1 MGRTAT
7 ARSAAG
13 SSTASP
19 IGTRGAQVPKR
30 GNRIAPS
37 LLTLSP
43 KDLQILRFIAKA
55 RFSTAEPV
63 AAALGSKGS
72 LTTYRE
78 RLRRLSGGDGAR
90 RHPLYRF
97 RCPTAKPGNS
107 LRVYCLT
114 GRGRR
119 LLRQEAGIAP
129 PLWHV
134 RPGRLGILSYSFLT
148 HALFQTS
155 VLACV
160 WRWQRRAPA
169 YVVKRL
175 RVSYELSRNPTL
187 PVLPDLWCAVAGEKG
202 RFGLWIECDAGSEGA
217 KQWSAYFRKRLLY
230 VHSGKYTKVFQTGAP
245 LVAYVC
251 LTERRRETLQRWAL
265 GVLKELGKAKLA
277 ERLRFTSVAMETAH
291 TQELFDQ
298 NQRVWFTVDSD
309 EPVPLFPA

>member
-1 MGRTAT
+1 M
-7 ARSAAG
+7 
-13 SSTASP
+13 
-19 IGTRGAQVPKR
+19 PKR
-30 GNRIAPS
+30 GNAGAPS

-43 KDLQILRFIAKA
+43 KDIQILRFIAKA

-63 AAALGSKGS
+63 AEALGSRGS

-97 RCPTAKPGNS
+97 RCPTANPGNS

-114 GRGRR
+114 SRGWR

-129 PLWHV
+129 PPWHF
-134 RPGRLGILSYSFLT
+134 RPGRMGILSYSFLT

-160 WRWQRRAPA
+160 WRWQRREPA

-175 RVSYELSRNPTL
+175 RVSYELSRNPKL

-202 RFGLWIECDAGSEGA
+202 RFGLWIECDTGSEGTE
-217 KQWSAYFRKRLLY
+217 QWSAYFHKRLLY
-230 VHSGKYTKVFQTGAP
+230 VHSGEFTKVFQTGAP
-245 LVAYVC
+245 LLAYVC
-251 LTERRRETLQRWAL
+251 LTQRRRETLQRLAMA
-265 GVLKELGKAKLA
+265 VLKKLGKEKLA
-277 ERLRFTSVAMETAH
+277 GTLRFTSVSLETIY
-291 TQELFDQ
+291 TQGLLEKP
-298 NQRVWFTVDSD
+298 VWY
-309 EPVPLFPA
+309 EAGGPERPIRLFPA

>member
-1 MGRTAT
+1 M
-7 ARSAAG
+7 
-13 SSTASP
+13 
-19 IGTRGAQVPKR
+19 PKR
-30 GNRIAPS
+30 GNAGAPS

-43 KDLQILRFIAKA
+43 KDIQILRFIAKA

-63 AAALGSKGS
+63 AEALGSRGS

-97 RCPTAKPGNS
+97 RCPTANPGNS

-114 GRGRR
+114 SRGRR

-129 PLWHV
+129 PPWHF
-134 RPGRLGILSYSFLT
+134 RPGRMGILSYAFLT
-148 HALFQTS
+148 HALFQAS

-160 WRWQRRAPA
+160 WRWQRREPA

-202 RFGLWIECDAGSEGA
+202 RFGLWIECDTGSEGA
-217 KQWSAYFRKRLLY
+217 KQWSAYFHKRLRY
-230 VHSGKYTKVFQTGAP
+230 VHSGEFTKVFQTGAP
-245 LVAYVC
+245 LLAYVC
-251 LTERRRETLQRWAL
+251 LTQRRRETLQRLAMA
-265 GVLKELGKAKLA
+265 VLKKLGKEKLA
-277 ERLRFTSVAMETAH
+277 GTLRFTSVSLETIY
-291 TQELFDQ
+291 TQGLLEKP
-298 NQRVWFTVDSD
+298 VWYEAGGPDRPIRLLPS
-309 EPVPLFPA
+309 